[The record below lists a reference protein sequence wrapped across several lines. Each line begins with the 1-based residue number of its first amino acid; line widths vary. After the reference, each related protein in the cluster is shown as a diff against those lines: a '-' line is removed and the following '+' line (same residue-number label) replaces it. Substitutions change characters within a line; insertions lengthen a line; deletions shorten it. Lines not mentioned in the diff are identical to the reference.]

1 MFDLQTLGRLYLA
14 AKKRRD
20 LAAKDVE
27 DLSDQLMTLM
37 QSVGVSDFHVD
48 GMTVKR
54 VPYFRLAMKDEPAAI
69 AWLQAR
75 NLLDKVVK
83 ISSAKLSHWLE
94 RKPSDFVGVEEFVE
108 VHQHER
114 IYTRAMADARTEG
127 QRRIRESLPEVEV
140 TEPDA

>member
-20 LAAKDVE
+20 LASKDCD
-27 DLSDQLMTLM
+27 DLSGQLLTLM
-37 QSVGVSDFHVD
+37 EAVGTPEFYVD
-48 GMTVKR
+48 GITVKR
-54 VPYFRLAMKDEPAAI
+54 VPYFRLSMKDEEGAI
-69 AWLQAR
+69 LWLQAR
-75 NLLDKVVK
+75 NLLGKVVK

-114 IYTRAMADARTEG
+114 IYTRAMTDAKTEAA
-127 QRRIRESLPEVEV
+127 RRIRESLPEVEV